1 MVGPDG
7 RSKFEQL
14 LDNVSLKYNVSIDD
28 VEK

>member
-1 MVGPDG
+1 MVGPDSQ
-7 RSKFEQL
+7 SKFEEL